1 MKELLRELDDTR
13 MSREEILTQSKET
26 EKKLKAMEADMLQ
39 MQEVSIFNS
48 FGFLLL
54 SPILLFF
61 FVGCRNLIFYHILFY
76 FRFCIFEFLYI
87 SYIYTTKF
95 NSIMCNDNK
104 AIFLSIHP

>member
-39 MQEVSIFNS
+39 LQEVSIFNS
-48 FGFLLL
+48 FSFLLL
-54 SPILLFF
+54 PPILLFCF

-76 FRFCIFEFLYI
+76 FRLCIFEFLCI
-87 SYIYTTKF
+87 SYIY
-95 NSIMCNDNK
+95 NK
-104 AIFLSIHP
+104 T